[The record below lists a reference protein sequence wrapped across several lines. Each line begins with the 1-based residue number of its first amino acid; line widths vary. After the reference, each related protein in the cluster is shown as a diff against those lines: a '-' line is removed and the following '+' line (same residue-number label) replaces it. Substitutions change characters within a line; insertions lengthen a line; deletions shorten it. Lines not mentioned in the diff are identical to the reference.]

1 MNFYP
6 NETSFD
12 RGPFD
17 LPRNFFYE
25 NITDYYLK
33 KSFSLLQ
40 VKNFDLAIQ
49 ELNGLLHCAIR
60 KNETKLATEIE
71 DRLIEAEDLL
81 LRRNQARKKLKHSVD
96 QFIND
101 FASYSRS
108 ENINSNKAKNKF
120 STYYFETINK
130 EINTF
135 LQQIPLTEEYSD
147 LISKICTFNFR
158 KIEELEFQKAGIILT
173 HTLNLVLTFDP
184 LKYLLE
190 DGRIARENGLSPFL
204 LFDLD
209 STLFDNSPRVF
220 KIVRDFIREH
230 SDTYPEDIKKLR
242 NLKREH
248 VIWGIKENLNKLD
261 ITDEKIVSHVI
272 NYWFERFFSNEYI
285 VDVPLKGAKQLV
297 SDAQLYGIN
306 IIYLTGRFESMKDGT
321 AKNIL
326 EHGFPLNDNL
336 ENLLLKPHSKIPD
349 HVFKHDAMEK
359 VKTMG
364 TMIAG
369 FDNEPLNTNI
379 FKEHFP
385 ESEVFF
391 LETNHSLNP
400 PNLIDKIH
408 TIPNFSY
415 KD

>member
-158 KIEELEFQKAGIILT
+158 NIEELEFQKAGIILT

-306 IIYLTGRFESMKDGT
+306 IIY
-321 AKNIL
+321 
-326 EHGFPLNDNL
+326 
-336 ENLLLKPHSKIPD
+336 
-349 HVFKHDAMEK
+349 
-359 VKTMG
+359 
-364 TMIAG
+364 
-369 FDNEPLNTNI
+369 
-379 FKEHFP
+379 
-385 ESEVFF
+385 
-391 LETNHSLNP
+391 
-400 PNLIDKIH
+400 
-408 TIPNFSY
+408 
-415 KD
+415 